1 MKLRSIIAGAS
12 IIASG
17 CSPITNSYSLD
28 IVDFD
33 AEHTAAIVDAANKWV
48 AAVNDPSQLTINVYT
63 GSCDPSY
70 KGDGCIFP
78 LTDIPPY
85 LKSKYLAGMVAAG
98 RKDAMGWCAMQEGG
112 MENGAYVY
120 IDLALINDID
130 VFSHTVQHE
139 LGHMFDLKHTGV
151 GTVMYPYSNV
161 SSPQTDAAQDVTCAD
176 VQQYV
181 DLRGA
186 TNHCSLE

>member
-78 LTDIPPY
+78 LTDITAY
-85 LKSKYLAGMVAAG
+85 MKSKEIF
-98 RKDAMGWCAMQEGG
+98 DAMGQCDNDWGPERTSWI
-112 MENGAYVY
+112 Y
-120 IDLALINDID
+120 IDLSEIKDID
-130 VFSHTVQHE
+130 VFSHVVEHE